1 MPHPSDPEAEDDLDF
16 GAAMQGVERLRHD
29 RYLDPDAGKL
39 KLKRRRQDD
48 SATRFRRQAAEQEV
62 EQVIDGLSSEASRI
76 VDSAD
81 ELLFAAPGVQ
91 LRLLKR
97 LRLGHL
103 PWEAGLDL
111 HGHTVQS
118 ARDELSGFIR
128 DCVRQRLRCVLVI
141 HGKAHTQ
148 PGQPAQLKSCVNDW
162 LRQLHGVLAFCST
175 QPRDGGTGAVYVL
188 LRKKGG

>member
-1 MPHPSDPEAEDDLDF
+1 MSYPTDPDAEDELDF
-16 GAAMQGVERLRHD
+16 SSAMQGVTRIRHD
-29 RYLDPDAGKL
+29 RHVDPDSGTL
-39 KLKRRRQDD
+39 KKRAHRHD
-48 SATRFRRQAAEQEV
+48 SATRFRRQAAV
-62 EQVIDGLSSEASRI
+62 EEIERVIDGLSSEAAEI
-76 VDSAD
+76 VDSSD

-111 HGHTVQS
+111 HGYTVEA
-118 ARDELSGFIR
+118 ARDELSRFIR
-128 DCVRQRLRCVLVI
+128 DASRQELRCVLIV

-148 PGQPAQLKSCVNDW
+148 PGQPALIKSCVNDW
-162 LRQLHGVLAFCST
+162 LRQLHDVLAFCSA

-188 LRKKGG
+188 LRRSDR